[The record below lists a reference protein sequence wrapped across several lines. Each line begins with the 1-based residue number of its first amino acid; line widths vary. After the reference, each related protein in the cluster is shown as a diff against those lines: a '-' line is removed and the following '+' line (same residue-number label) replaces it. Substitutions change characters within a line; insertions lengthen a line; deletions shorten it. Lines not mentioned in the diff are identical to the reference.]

1 MDPALIAHDDVF
13 PAARATALG
22 LTRADLRR
30 LLRDRR
36 IVRLHRGWYA
46 TRQPRDD
53 ADLHRLRVAALLAEY
68 DGRAVATDASALLR
82 LRIATWRPDLRRVHL
97 ALTDPGLNRHRKADL
112 VVHPYRPTAPL
123 LAPRPAVGTVHP
135 AVAIAAAGL
144 TDPRSFLVPA
154 DDALRRGLVTAAE
167 LTAAVDALGR
177 RHGAAGVRAV
187 RDWCDPRHESPGET
201 LVAHLLRLAGHPVEP
216 QFVVPGTGKWT
227 RGGQGY
233 RADLRLTGTHVLVEF
248 DGRVKYENREALWEE
263 KLREDRIRSLGWVV
277 VRVTMADLRD
287 PAAVRGRVDAAV
299 ALAAA

>member
-82 LRIATWRPDLRRVHL
+82 LRIASWRPDLRRVHL

-112 VVHPYRPTAPL
+112 VVHPHRPTAPL

>member
-112 VVHPYRPTAPL
+112 VVHPHRPTAPL

-248 DGRVKYENREALWEE
+248 DGRVKYESREALWEE